1 MDSVRYFLSDYW
13 LVTLLGAL
21 ALVLGGV
28 LVLRRQRGQ
37 RPSRLLVVAAPV
49 VGLLALGGWIVPPL
63 WAWWATALALC
74 VLIGMI
80 LVLVTTGRWSAI
92 AAAVAAGIAVAGIG
106 GLAIAGTA
114 AGLTEVGRAILNVE
128 VSQPWWLLLLV
139 LVPVIIGLSFRSLA
153 GLGPNRRWL
162 AIGLR
167 CALVILLT
175 LALAEARL
183 RHPNENVTVMFL
195 VDRSLSVPEEWETDP
210 KLPGKRLDRRW
221 ERIKRF
227 INESVEKRGPGSKS
241 DKTGVII
248 FGRRPRLELPPSDAP
263 RLNFTEVTSPVDS
276 YYTDIAA
283 AMKLAFASFPE
294 GTGKRV
300 VLISDGNENLG
311 NAEAQ
316 ARIAQRNDI
325 QIDVV
330 PLAAGY
336 RNQNEVLVQS
346 VEAPPQ
352 TEQSSR
358 VPIRVLI
365 RSYNPHTVFGT
376 LTLRQISE
384 GQSVLVAP
392 SPMQVRLRPGL
403 NSIAFKQTLSK
414 QQQSYTYEA
423 VFQPHEV
430 LEDEGGVIQLGKGDY
445 RPENK
450 RATTHV
456 IAVGRRRVLLI
467 EPKAGDHQ
475 LLLDRL
481 RAAGTGESKFTV
493 HSIEAS
499 RLPEDKAD
507 LGVLLSNYDCVI
519 LANVPAELL
528 GEDQQEMLRSNTHEQ
543 GCGLIMIGGPDG
555 FGAGGWQGTSLEKA
569 LPVDCDIKSIKV
581 QGKGGLV
588 LLMHASE
595 MADGNRWQ
603 KEIAKLAIRKLSPA
617 DEVGILYFDWGATKW
632 HIPLQVIGSQ
642 RDSLLNRV
650 DKLAPGDMPEFDT
663 GLAMAHQSLT
673 EDRRGLTTKHVIIIS
688 DGDPMQGNPGLLKK
702 MKQDKVTVTTVGVA
716 THGAP
721 QDQALANIAKATGGR
736 FYNVRSPKALPA
748 IYIKE
753 TRLVSQSFIYEK
765 KFAPKLLFKSG
776 PTEKLPDD
784 LNALYGFVRTTLKVS
799 PLVQMS
805 IMAPPTLDQ
814 EFPILAYWHFG
825 LGKSV
830 AFTSDARNVWDRDWA
845 QSDTYLKFWEQVV
858 DWALRAVETGRMI
871 MATEYR
877 DGKVKVIVDA
887 RDDNNRPMT
896 DLVLEGGVTS
906 PSPQGSEDRKG
917 GGKFGVLKFEQK
929 NSGLYE
935 AEFKADEAGS
945 YFINAQ
951 ARRSVKTVKD
961 GKEVVSEESDSVR
974 AGVTVPYSPEFADME
989 SNAPLLEKLRSATGG
1004 STFGDDDAELA
1015 RAAASGEVFRRT
1027 GLAPSRTSQPIWYWL
1042 LLLCGVLLFFD
1053 VAVRRIAIDATE
1065 VVTVAERTWERLR
1078 GRAVVPVAAPQFL
1091 ERLSSRKAQVDET
1104 FERLRGARRF
1114 ESAETMGSGAPQ
1126 GADEALASAP
1136 RPATMTARPAGLEP
1150 KKEEEPAD
1158 YASRLLKAK
1167 QRVWEERQKDKE
1179 RPS

>member
-1 MDSVRYFLSDYW
+1 MDSVRQWLSDNW
-13 LVTLLGAL
+13 LIALLGAAAVVL
-21 ALVLGGV
+21 GGLLVLGH
-28 LVLRRQRGQ
+28 QRGH
-37 RPSRLLVVAAPV
+37 RPPRLLVLAASGM
-49 VGLLALGGWIVPPL
+49 GLLALGGWILPPQ
-63 WAWWATALALC
+63 WAWWATALSLGLLVGMFV
-74 VLIGMI
+74 VL
-80 LVLVTTGRWSAI
+80 LSTGRWSGI
-92 AAAVAAGIAVAGIG
+92 AATAAAGIAIAGVG
-106 GLAIAGTA
+106 GLAMAGIA
-114 AGLTEVGRAILNVE
+114 AGLTEGGRAVANVE
-128 VSQPWWLLLLV
+128 VSHSWWLLLLA
-139 LVPVIIGLSFRSLA
+139 LVPVVIGLSFRSLA
-153 GLGPNRRWL
+153 GLGPVRRWL
-162 AIGLR
+162 AIGVR
-167 CALVILLT
+167 CVLVILLT
-175 LALAEARL
+175 LAVAEARI
-183 RHPNENVTVMFL
+183 RHPNENVTVIFL
-195 VDRSLSVPEEWETDP
+195 VDRSLSVPEEWEQDP
-210 KLPGKRLDRRW
+210 KPPGKRVDRRW

-227 INESVEKRGPGSKS
+227 INESVEKRGPGSKL
-241 DKTGVII
+241 DKAGVIV
-248 FGRRPRLELPPSDAP
+248 FGRRPRLELPPSDSP
-263 RLNFTEVTSPVDS
+263 RLNFTEVTSPIDS

-300 VLISDGNENLG
+300 VLVSDGNENLG

-336 RNQNEVLVQS
+336 RNQNEVLVHS

-365 RSYNPHTVFGT
+365 RSYNPHTVSGT

-403 NSIAFKQTLSK
+403 NSIPFKQTLSK

-430 LEDEGGVIQLGKGDY
+430 IEDEGGVIPLGKEDY

-456 IAVGRRRVLLI
+456 IAVGQRRVLLV

-481 RAAGTGESKFTV
+481 RAAGSGESKFKI
-493 HSIEAS
+493 HSIEAG

-528 GEDQQEMLRSNTHEQ
+528 NEDQQEMLRSNTHEQ
-543 GCGLIMIGGPDG
+543 GCGLVMIGGPDS
-555 FGAGGWQGTSLEKA
+555 FGAGGWQGTALEKA

-663 GLAMAHQSLT
+663 GLAMAHQALT
-673 EDRRGLTTKHVIIIS
+673 ESSRGLTTKHVIIIS
-688 DGDPMQGNPGLLKK
+688 DGDPMQGNAGLLRQ

-721 QDQALANIAKATGGR
+721 QDQALANIAKSTGGR
-736 FYNVRSPKALPA
+736 FYNVRSAKALPA

-765 KFAPKLLFKSG
+765 KFAPKLVFKSG

-784 LNALYGFVRTTLKVS
+784 LSALFGFVRTTPKVS

-805 IMAPPTLDQ
+805 IMAPPTLGQ
-814 EFPILAYWHFG
+814 EFPILAYWHYG
-825 LGKSV
+825 LGKSL
-830 AFTSDARNVWDRDWA
+830 AFTSDARNIWDRDWV

-858 DWALRAVETGRMI
+858 DWALRDVETGRMI
-871 MATEYR
+871 MTAEYR
-877 DGKVKVIVDA
+877 DGKVKVVVDA
-887 RDDNNRPMT
+887 RDDNNHAMT

-906 PSPQGSEDRKG
+906 PSPTGSEDRKV
-917 GGKFGVLKFEQK
+917 GGKFGTIKFEQK

-935 AEFKADEAGS
+935 AEFKAEEAGS

-961 GKEVVSEESDSVR
+961 GKDTVHEETDSVR

-989 SNAPLLEKLRSATGG
+989 SNAPLLERLRAATGG
-1004 STFGDDDAELA
+1004 STFADAEAALA
-1015 RAAASGEVFRRT
+1015 RAASSGEVFRRA
-1027 GLAPSRTSQPIWYWL
+1027 GLPPSRTSQPIWYWL
-1042 LLLCGVLLFFD
+1042 LLACGVVMFFD
-1053 VAVRRIAIDATE
+1053 VAVRRIAIDPAE
-1065 VVTVAERTWERLR
+1065 LVTAMKRVWEKLRRRT
-1078 GRAVVPVAAPQFL
+1078 AAPVAAPQFL
-1091 ERLSSRKAQVDET
+1091 ERLSSRKAQVDES
-1104 FERLRGARRF
+1104 FGRLRGSRRF
-1114 ESAETMGSGAPQ
+1114 GPTDAMVSGVPP
-1126 GADEALASAP
+1126 GADEALANAEHAAP
-1136 RPATMTARPAGLEP
+1136 MVARPDGLEP
-1150 KKEEEPAD
+1150 KKEEEAAD

-1167 QRVWEERQKDKE
+1167 QRVWEERQKDKD